1 MTIFTMTGVRHLGFG
16 IALTALLLTGQAA
29 QARDL
34 SKPAGDP
41 QRGAE
46 DWAQNCVRCHRLR
59 APTDFRDDEWE
70 PIVSHMR
77 VRGQLS
83 GQEARNILAFLQI
96 ANSPTL
102 PAAEVASEAPPASNG
117 TDGEAVYRRNCQACH
132 GANGRGALP
141 GVPNFTHPRGPLV
154 KSDVELMRSIR
165 AGLQSPGT
173 AMAMPAKGGNPSLN
187 EKELQAVLKFIRE
200 KFGGRQ

>member
-1 MTIFTMTGVRHLGFG
+1 MNRIINYVDRSLVFGVILSVLAF
-16 IALTALLLTGQAA
+16 AA
-29 QARDL
+29 HPVMARDVAA
-34 SKPAGDP
+34 PAGDP

-165 AGLQSPGT
+165 AGLQSPGA